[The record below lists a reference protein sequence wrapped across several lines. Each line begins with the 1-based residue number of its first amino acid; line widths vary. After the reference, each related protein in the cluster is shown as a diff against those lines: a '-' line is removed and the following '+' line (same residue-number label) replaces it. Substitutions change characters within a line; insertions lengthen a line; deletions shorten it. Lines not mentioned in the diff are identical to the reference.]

1 MTQNLTYFLTQ
12 YLPKQRWFQGKN
24 LPIESL
30 EIEDILETKFS
41 DLLWLIVKIKQK
53 ANISRYNVPILLND
67 SADNGILSLTS
78 EILSQPQTSKDIISD
93 FPYLFSDFTIE
104 LLSGEQSNTSI
115 KVVPKNHPLILI
127 KFYRKLLGA
136 ASPEISV
143 LKHLSKIGFKNS
155 PKYFGSFKYKDDYLC
170 LIQSFEGG
178 KTRLGS
184 EISFSVNSQDYNKTL
199 NKLKKVGKTIG
210 LLHKALSCDKIG
222 EFSAESVNLKD
233 LKEIEKSFLNQLN
246 TTFSALKDAPLG
258 KSLNPYKE
266 HLIKRQEDLKAFI
279 NKSLFGHKIKLPLA
293 KIHGDMNFDQIL
305 ENNNGKLIILDFE
318 GAPMKSESERRKK
331 SFQLADIAMLI
342 RALSY
347 IKEIQLKTHKNL
359 SQTAAKKW
367 EEACKLAI
375 LEGYKKECIVDLE
388 LLNLFILD
396 KALYEI
402 NYELCYRPDWLEIP
416 LKSTTELIEEILS
429 KN

>member
-1 MTQNLTYFLTQ
+1 MTQNLIQFLTQ

-24 LPIESL
+24 LPLEFL
-30 EIEDILETKFS
+30 EIEGILETKS
-41 DLLWLIVKIKQK
+41 PDLLWLIVKITQK
-53 ANISRYNVPILLND
+53 ASISRYSVPILLND
-67 SADNGILSLTS
+67 STDKGILSLTG
-78 EILSQPQTSKDIISD
+78 ELLSQPQTSKDIISD

-115 KVVPKNHPLILI
+115 KVVPKNHPPMLI

-178 KTRLGS
+178 KTSLGG
-184 EISFSVNSQDYNKTL
+184 EISSSASSQDYNKTL
-199 NKLKKVGKTIG
+199 TKLKKVGKTIG

-222 EFSAESVNLKD
+222 EFSTEFAGLKD
-233 LKEIEKSFLNQLN
+233 LKEMEKSFLNQLN

-266 HLIKRQEDLKAFI
+266 HLIKTQEDLKAFI
-279 NKSLFGHKIKLPLA
+279 NKSLFGHKIDLSLA

-318 GAPMKSESERRKK
+318 GAPMKSEDERIKK
-331 SFQLADIAMLI
+331 NFQLADIAMLI

-347 IKEIQLKTHKNL
+347 IKEIQLKIHPQIT
-359 SQTAAKKW
+359 QTTAKEW
-367 EEACKLAI
+367 EKACKSAI
-375 LEGYKKECIVDLE
+375 LEGYKKECGVDLE

-416 LKSTTELIEEILS
+416 LKSTIELIEEILPR
-429 KN
+429 N